1 MVHRQVLDDDDD
13 GDQKISNLLNMDTIQ
28 KKDSI

>member
-13 GDQKISNLLNMDTIQ
+13 GDQKISNLNMDTIQ

>member
-13 GDQKISNLLNMDTIQ
+13 EHQKSGKIIKMDTIQ
-28 KKDSI
+28 NEEPV